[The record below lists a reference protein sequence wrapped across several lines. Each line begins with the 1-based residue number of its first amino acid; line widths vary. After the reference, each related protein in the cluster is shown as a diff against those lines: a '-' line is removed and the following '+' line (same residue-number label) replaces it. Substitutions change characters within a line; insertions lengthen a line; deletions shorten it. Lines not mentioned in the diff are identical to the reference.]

1 MGDGR
6 ITSLS
11 TVLEHNEFL
20 WTEEQEPI
28 SQNHFFFIKQTQ
40 LQEPCN
46 T

>member
-11 TVLEHNEFL
+11 TVVEQSEFL

-28 SQNHFFFIKQTQ
+28 SQNHFFFNMTAIQSSQ
-40 LQEPCN
+40 VA
-46 T
+46 